1 MKDTSEGTPSNGVLQ
16 RPRPAA
22 HARVKRALPAALA
35 TLLAAAAPALAY
47 IPPVTMLL
55 HRAAL
60 RVNEGSRTRDVTLSG
75 TLQVGDAAPVP
86 RVLSLRFPL
95 SCRFEGGAQA
105 RGTVAQPLPASSA
118 GNPEQELIELAC
130 PLIAYRGL
138 KTVDAVAPFVGPTA
152 TIKASLDAFL
162 ATGLA

>member
-55 HRAAL
+55 PADEQL
-60 RVNEGSRTRDVTLSG
+60 GGIGSGNCESLHTPFRTHV
-75 TLQVGDAAPVP
+75 
-86 RVLSLRFPL
+86 
-95 SCRFEGGAQA
+95 
-105 RGTVAQPLPASSA
+105 
-118 GNPEQELIELAC
+118 
-130 PLIAYRGL
+130 
-138 KTVDAVAPFVGPTA
+138 
-152 TIKASLDAFL
+152 
-162 ATGLA
+162 